1 MDFAK
6 TFGAIMQPIMDM
18 GPLFLIF
25 VVFSIIGLIVRLG
38 IVKALRNGLM
48 IAAGFQGVYIIVDF
62 FLAKVGPAASALAER
77 FGGVF
82 TYTDIGWAA
91 YAAFSFS
98 APIAYIIIA
107 LSLGINLL
115 MIVLNLTNTVNLNI
129 WDTWETT
136 CASLIVLGLT
146 GNVLAAL
153 IFACMLLWVNLMLS
167 DWYALKGYPESF
179 YGFKGISF
187 YQGFNVVWGVYGHFM
202 AKLLDRIPWTSQAK
216 FTPEYVK
223 QRFGAIGEPAVLG
236 GVIGLLMGIGA
247 GFTWGNCILLGIQ
260 LGTALV
266 LLPMMSGIVMQ
277 ALVPVSEAAA
287 AFMQARTKGRQVF
300 IGVDPA
306 IAVGHTA
313 VLAVTALMVPV
324 MVFLAFIIPGTV
336 NIPLADLPALLFLW
350 VFVAAPNKGD
360 MLRTFISAIVMGVIG
375 TVASIWT
382 APWLAMVAKNQGVAG
397 QVQTQATSAFLHLN
411 PDQWMGGIVGNLH
424 ASIGTFGIAVI
435 VALVMAGSAALRIGY
450 NNRQRKMVA
459 AAAATD

>member
-1 MDFAK
+1 MDLGTIFK
-6 TFGAIMQPIMDM
+6 TYVQPIMDL

-25 VVFSIIGLIVRLG
+25 IVFSLIGLIVRLG
-38 IVKALRNGLM
+38 LVKALRNGLM

-62 FLAKVGPAASALAER
+62 FLAKVGPAALALAER

-91 YAAFSFS
+91 FAAFSFA

-136 CASLIVLGLT
+136 CASLIVLYLT
-146 GNVLAAL
+146 GSYIAAL
-153 IFACMLLWVNLMLS
+153 IFASMLLWVNLMMS
-167 DWYALKGYPESF
+167 DWYAFKGYPEKF

-187 YQGFNVVWGVYGHFM
+187 YQGFNVVWGIYGHYV
-202 AKLLDRIPWTSQAK
+202 AALLDKIPWTSQAK

-236 GVIGLLMGIGA
+236 GVIGVLMGIGA
-247 GFTWGNCILLGIQ
+247 GFTFGNIVMLGIQ
-260 LGTALV
+260 LATALV
-266 LLPMMSGIVMQ
+266 LLPMMSGVVMQ

-287 AFMQARTKGRQVF
+287 NFMQQRTKGRQVF

-324 MVFLAFIIPGTV
+324 MVVLAFIVPGAV
-336 NIPLADLPALLFLW
+336 NGPLADLPALLFLW

-360 MLRTFISAIVMGVIG
+360 MLRTFITAITMGIIG
-375 TVASIWT
+375 TFLSILV
-382 APWLAMVAKNQGVAG
+382 APWLATVAKNSGIA
-397 QVQTQATSAFLHLN
+397 QTEAQATSAFLHLN
-411 PDQWMGGIVGNLH
+411 PDQLMGGLFGNSFP
-424 ASIGTFGIAVI
+424 AIGVAGFAVI
-435 VALVMAGSAALRIGY
+435 VAVVILVTGVIRVRFNMAQQKKVA
-450 NNRQRKMVA
+450 A